1 MPRERECAGVKR
13 AVGIQIRAHA
23 AEEVE
28 QPRLIVADRLL
39 EAVFV
44 DPRHEL
50 VLVREVPVER
60 AAVDLRVRAQVGHGD
75 VRQVV
80 PEHAALEAL
89 GDHFFRRGLAHG
101 GRLLS
106 CCCCQYSASAQ
117 KLQQTLPQVREILGL
132 SKNLVDFRRRSGC
145 YLSGLQLY

>member
-1 MPRERECAGVKR
+1 MQPAAEKVAERVLPRERECAGVKR
-13 AVGIQIRAHA
+13 AVSVQIRAHA

-50 VLVREVPVER
+50 VLIREVPVER

-75 VRQVV
+75 VRQIV

-89 GDHFFRRGLAHG
+89 GDHFFRCGFAHG
-101 GRLLS
+101 GHLLS
-106 CCCCQYSASAQ
+106 FSAASIAHA
-117 KLQQTLPQVREILGL
+117 
-132 SKNLVDFRRRSGC
+132 SRRGKRLRSC
-145 YLSGLQLY
+145 NRARHLL